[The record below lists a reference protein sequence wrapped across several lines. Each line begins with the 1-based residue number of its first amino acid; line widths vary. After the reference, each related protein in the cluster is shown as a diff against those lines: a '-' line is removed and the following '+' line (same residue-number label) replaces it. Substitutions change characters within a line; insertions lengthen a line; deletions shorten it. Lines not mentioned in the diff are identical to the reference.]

1 MHLKTPLG
9 LLTITTTSKGVARVD
24 FGKKRDLS
32 TPFDHES
39 EVKNWFENFF
49 KKNPKKFPWEWLDLN
64 GSPFQKKVWRV
75 LWDIPFGET
84 RSYKDIAQTIK
95 NPKAVRAV
103 GGANGKNPVPIII
116 PCHRVIS
123 ADGSLGGFSCG
134 LPLKRKLLKHEGMY
148 HSPPPRRS
156 LGTQKHQRREGRC

>member
-1 MHLKTPLG
+1 MYLKTPLG
-9 LLTITTTSKGVARVD
+9 LLTIVTTSKGVRCVD
-24 FGKKRDLS
+24 FGRKKDLS
-32 TPFDHES
+32 VPFHHELQI
-39 EVKNWFENFF
+39 KKWFEEFF
-49 KKNPKKFPWEWLDLN
+49 QKNPKKFPWEWLDLH
-64 GSPFQKKVWRV
+64 GTPFQKKVWRA
-75 LWDIPFGET
+75 LWNIPFGKT

-134 LPLKRKLLKHEGMY
+134 LPLKRKLLKHEGIN
-148 HSPPPRRS
+148 
-156 LGTQKHQRREGRC
+156 T